1 MNNKNLLKQAIEDLK
16 QLQLELHDTLD
27 SGKKAE
33 LEKIIQELEKCQ
45 NPKNDDILKVIG
57 EVLIIVF
64 RFILF
69 NEGSELLEELWWQ
82 INNKD

>member
-1 MNNKNLLKQAIEDLK
+1 MNNKYLLKQAIEDLK

-69 NEGSELLEELWWQ
+69 NEGPELLEELWRQ
-82 INNKD
+82 INN

>member
-27 SGKKAE
+27 SSKKAE

-45 NPKNDDILKVIG
+45 NSKNDDILKVLGGVFAIVFHRILSN
-57 EVLIIVF
+57 EVL
-64 RFILF
+64 
-69 NEGSELLEELWWQ
+69 ELLGGLWGQ

>member
-69 NEGSELLEELWWQ
+69 NEGPELLEELWRQ